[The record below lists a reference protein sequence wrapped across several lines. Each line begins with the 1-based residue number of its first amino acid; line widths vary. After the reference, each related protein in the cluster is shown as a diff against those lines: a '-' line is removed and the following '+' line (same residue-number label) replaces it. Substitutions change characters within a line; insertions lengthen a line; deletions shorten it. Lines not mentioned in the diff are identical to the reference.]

1 MRKTDKR
8 RWRALTQQLND
19 FKIEAG
25 WFANNRYDDGIGVA
39 EIARIQ
45 NNGAQINVTPKMRGW
60 FAFQGMN
67 LKKDTQ
73 SIIIP
78 PRPFMDNAARRVH
91 GQEGRNAII
100 GTFMMVFNGNLAFEQ
115 ALSQLKE
122 WLQGVVTEEFIAI
135 NSPKLSEFTRRQ
147 RKKIDEKGTKPLQ
160 ATGQMLAS
168 IQSKVTKK

>member
-25 WFANNRYDDGIGVA
+25 WFENNRYDDGTSVA

-45 NNGAQINVTPKMRGW
+45 NEGANIHITDKMRGW
-60 FAFQGMN
+60 FALQGVN
-67 LKKDTQ
+67 LKKDTK

-91 GQEGRNAII
+91 GQEGHNAII
-100 GTFMMVFNGNLAFEQ
+100 GAFMMVFNGNLAFEQ

-122 WLQGVVTEEFIAI
+122 WLQGVVTEEFIAV
-135 NSPKLSEFTRRQ
+135 NSPKLSGFTIRQ
-147 RKKIDEKGTKPLQ
+147 RKKAGNEGTKPLQ